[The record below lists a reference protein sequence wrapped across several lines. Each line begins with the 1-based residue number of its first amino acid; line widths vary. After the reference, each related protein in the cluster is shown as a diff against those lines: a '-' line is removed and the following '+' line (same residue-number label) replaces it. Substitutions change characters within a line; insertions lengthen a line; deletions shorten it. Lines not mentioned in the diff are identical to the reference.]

1 MQILMTCF
9 YVEQTVDR
17 PEKKMK
23 GRQCETCLMSVFK
36 LYRPGKQSSDSQI
49 QTNFLSNENGGLGII
64 YLYLAMHCTN
74 KYPVIWAL
82 SIFFFN

>member
-1 MQILMTCF
+1 MQMLVTCF

-36 LYRPGKQSSDSQI
+36 LYRPGKSSDF
-49 QTNFLSNENGGLGII
+49 TN
-64 YLYLAMHCTN
+64 TN
-74 KYPVIWAL
+74 KFPK
-82 SIFFFN
+82 